1 MSFARPIEEARSI
14 IKDIQHDKTDG
25 KDGGATSPVE
35 TPGGS
40 TPIIGGPSHPMSEM
54 AQKRTT
60 LRTRTNSLKRQWS

>member
-1 MSFARPIEEARSI
+1 MSFARPFSESREIQA
-14 IKDIQHDKTDG
+14 DIQHDKTDG
-25 KDGGATSPVE
+25 KDGGAASPVE

-54 AQKRTT
+54 SQKRTT